1 MMSPISPR
9 KAARSERGA
18 ELIEFALVFPLLL
31 FVVLGIVDFGFLFQR
46 MEVVT
51 NAAREGAR
59 IAVLPGYSGG
69 RRPRRGC
76 ASYVQGGGV
85 PMTGAQCASAANINV
100 TNTTITAGASS
111 ISGKQVTV
119 SFPHQY
125 LFIGGFASWIGGGS
139 FGTVPVNATAV
150 MRDEIAVA
158 AGGDRK
164 WDRNGRTAMRPM
176 KWTDVAPDGRSSV
189 SLGTPN
195 RRPINGS

>member
-1 MMSPISPR
+1 MVGMMSPISPR

-59 IAVLPGYSGG
+59 IAVLPGYSVADV
-69 RRPRRGC
+69 RDRVC
-76 ASYVQGGGV
+76 DYVQGGGV
-85 PMTGAQCASAANINV
+85 PMTAAQCASAANINV
-100 TNTTITAGASS
+100 TNTTITAGGSS
-111 ISGKQVTV
+111 ISGKSVTV

-150 MRDEIAVA
+150 MRDEIPVP
-158 AGGDRK
+158 AGG
-164 WDRNGRTAMRPM
+164 
-176 KWTDVAPDGRSSV
+176 
-189 SLGTPN
+189 
-195 RRPINGS
+195 GS